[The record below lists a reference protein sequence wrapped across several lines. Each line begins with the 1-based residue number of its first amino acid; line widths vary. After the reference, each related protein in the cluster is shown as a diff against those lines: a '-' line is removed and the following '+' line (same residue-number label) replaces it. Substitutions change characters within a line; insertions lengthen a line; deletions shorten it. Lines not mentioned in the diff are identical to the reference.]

1 MRDELM
7 RVVQK
12 QFQTQNLGC
21 KRIKETKAC
30 MLPTGGE
37 VGIP

>member
-1 MRDELM
+1 M

-12 QFQTQNLGC
+12 QFQSQNLGG
-21 KRIKETKAC
+21 KRIKETKTC
-30 MLPTGGE
+30 VLPAGGE